1 MQYIRTTEDLDQDL
15 ILYGT
20 YLLYNPTTNVTKLR
34 VSEKPIYI
42 GLDDFVEVLNSLKKI
57 ASDLKIVPNEYP
69 VYQYIRSNK
78 YNGSTWN
85 IVAGVV
91 NSEFKKIAD
100 KEYSMIPNIQKLIL
114 PNKEY
119 IDFPHFAAVFN
130 GLINKHGDLCGYCG
144 DIVQFAKDIKENPM
158 VEFPSGHFG
167 IEDLRTDIDAY
178 NIFKMNNSDTINS
191 FKSYYENMSDKK
203 RFSLFLEDHPNILDS
218 FNNSTDNFYLNILKQ
233 TTDKDLT
240 DEHIKL
246 ACQKMQLYLENNKG

>member
-100 KEYSMIPNIQKLIL
+100 KEYSMIPNI
-114 PNKEY
+114 
-119 IDFPHFAAVFN
+119 
-130 GLINKHGDLCGYCG
+130 
-144 DIVQFAKDIKENPM
+144 
-158 VEFPSGHFG
+158 
-167 IEDLRTDIDAY
+167 
-178 NIFKMNNSDTINS
+178 
-191 FKSYYENMSDKK
+191 
-203 RFSLFLEDHPNILDS
+203 
-218 FNNSTDNFYLNILKQ
+218 
-233 TTDKDLT
+233 
-240 DEHIKL
+240 
-246 ACQKMQLYLENNKG
+246 

>member
-20 YLLYNPTTNVTKLR
+20 YLLYNPTTNELKLR
-34 VSEKPIYI
+34 VSEKPKYI
-42 GLDDFVEVLNSLKKI
+42 SLEDFIEVSNALKKL
-57 ASDLKIVPNEYP
+57 ATDMKLTPNEYS

-78 YNGSTWN
+78 YTGTTWN
-85 IVAGVV
+85 LVGGVV
-91 NSEFKKIAD
+91 NSEFKKQAD

-130 GLINKHGDLCGYCG
+130 GLINKHGDLCGWCG
-144 DIVQFAKDIKENPM
+144 DIVQFAKDIKDNPT

-178 NIFKMNNSDTINS
+178 NIFNMNNSDTINS
-191 FKSYYENMSDKK
+191 FESYYKDMSDKK
-203 RFSLFLEDHPNILDS
+203 RFSLFLEDHSNILDS
-218 FNNSTDNFYLNILKQ
+218 FNNSTDKMYLTILKQ

>member
-1 MQYIRTTEDLDQDL
+1 
-15 ILYGT
+15 
-20 YLLYNPTTNVTKLR
+20 
-34 VSEKPIYI
+34 
-42 GLDDFVEVLNSLKKI
+42 
-57 ASDLKIVPNEYP
+57 
-69 VYQYIRSNK
+69 
-78 YNGSTWN
+78 
-85 IVAGVV
+85 
-91 NSEFKKIAD
+91 
-100 KEYSMIPNIQKLIL
+100 
-114 PNKEY
+114 
-119 IDFPHFAAVFN
+119 
-130 GLINKHGDLCGYCG
+130 
-144 DIVQFAKDIKENPM
+144 M

-246 ACQKMQLYLENNKG
+246 AC

>member
-20 YLLYNPTTNVTKLR
+20 YLLYNPTTNETKLR
-34 VSEKPIYI
+34 VSEKPTYI
-42 GLDDFVEVLNSLKKI
+42 GFDDFIEVLNKLKKI
-57 ASDLKIVPNEYP
+57 ASDLNLIPNEYS

-78 YNGSTWN
+78 YNGLTWS
-85 IVAGVV
+85 IVAGNL
-91 NSEFKKIAD
+91 NSDFKSKAD

-114 PNKEY
+114 PNKDY

-130 GLINKHGDLCGYCG
+130 GLINKHGDLCGWCG
-144 DIVQFAKDIKENPM
+144 DIVQFAKDIKDNPM

-167 IEDLRTDIDAY
+167 LEDLRTDIDAY
-178 NIFKMNNSDTINS
+178 NIFKMNNNDTINS
-191 FKSYYENMSDKK
+191 FESYYKSMSDEK
-203 RFSLFLEDHPNILDS
+203 RFSLFLEDHKNILDC
-218 FNNSTDNFYLNILKQ
+218 FNNSSDKRLLDTLIK

>member
-20 YLLYNPTTNVTKLR
+20 YLLYNPTTNESKLR
-34 VSEKPIYI
+34 VSEKPTYI
-42 GLDDFVEVLNSLKKI
+42 GLEDFIEVLNNLKKI
-57 ASDLKIVPNEYP
+57 ASDLKLVPNEYT

-78 YNGSTWN
+78 YNGQTWN
-85 IVAGVV
+85 IVAGVL
-91 NSEFKKIAD
+91 NSDFKTKAD

-114 PNKEY
+114 PNKDY
-119 IDFPHFAAVFN
+119 IDFPHFSAVFN
-130 GLINKHGDLCGYCG
+130 GLINKHGDLCGWCG
-144 DIVQFAKDIKENPM
+144 DIVQFAKDIKDNPL

-178 NIFKMNNSDTINS
+178 NIFKMNNNDTINS
-191 FKSYYENMSDKK
+191 FESYYKDMSDKK

-218 FNNSTDNFYLNILKQ
+218 FNNSTDKMYLTILKQ

>member
-15 ILYGT
+15 ILYGK
-20 YLLYNPTTNVTKLR
+20 YLLYNPETNESKLR
-34 VSEKPIYI
+34 VSENPTYI
-42 GLDDFVEVLNSLKKI
+42 SLDDFIGVLNNLKRI
-57 ASDLKIVPNEYP
+57 AEDLNLVPNEYT

-85 IVAGVV
+85 IVAGVL
-91 NSEFKKIAD
+91 NSEFKTKAD

-119 IDFPHFAAVFN
+119 IDFPHFAACFN
-130 GLINKHGDLCGYCG
+130 GLINKHGDLCGWAG
-144 DIVQFAKDIKENPM
+144 DIVQYAKDIKDNPM
-158 VEFPSGHFG
+158 VKFPSGHFG

-178 NIFKMNNSDTINS
+178 NIFKMNNNDTINS
-191 FKSYYENMSDKK
+191 FESYYKDISDKK

-218 FNNSTDNFYLNILKQ
+218 FNNSSDKMFLNMLRQ
-233 TTDKDLT
+233 TTDKDIT

-246 ACQKMQLYLENNKG
+246 ACQDMEIYLKNNKG